1 MKKYIPLL
9 LVSMTVPL
17 FAADV
22 AKELTLAD
30 LRLPPDAIP
39 PGMQIGYI
47 AVAGGEA
54 YQDTQ
59 NGTPHFL
66 IRLPA
71 AAAVRGVVVAYP
83 IPDPDEVVNKNNP
96 TAVIPLPTPKLIP
109 FSISENIFAAAADG
123 SEAIRK
129 YEQVNFSYRVRT
141 GNDEFGS
148 STVLS
153 QSVDRGTR
161 AWWSLRLAQIQ
172 DTEPAPAVEA
182 RRQRRDELDATID
195 LFTGITALNENL
207 QFDRRFAVSGGSKAT
222 IAIDTLPTL
231 QVRELPWDR
240 MAGATDAKPAQL
252 DLLAQHL
259 PADQY
264 ALFFPSFPALVTAI
278 QHADATLSGPLQLL
292 AGHGADAGTKQRYQR
307 QLGLELNELSKRF
320 GEQVID
326 HLALTGSDPFL
337 RTGSDVAVILHAKQP
352 ALLAAYL
359 LVKQQALIQAGAVA
373 TQGKIG
379 TYTWKA
385 AVSADRSLS
394 NYVLSDG
401 AVTVVTNSLAQITA
415 YIEVRTGAKP
425 ALASLPEMTFFRRRY
440 VPEANELAFLV
451 ISDATI
457 RRWTSA
463 QWRIGDSRRTRALA
477 VMMNM
482 QAEWIAAG
490 CAATWRPT
498 NIPEDLGEITVTT
511 AGIHSSI
518 YGSLGFMTPIAE
530 LNLTLVTTDESE
542 AYKRFHDRYQ
552 RSWRDYFDP
561 IAARLYNTTGNRF
574 GVDLSV
580 LPLIVGTEYRDV
592 LRFAGKAKIAP
603 DSGDP
608 HNSLLQI
615 AVALDHETGPLADFN
630 NEASAMLGGLTS
642 PFGWVGNTAS
652 IYADPDPVFWDE
664 FLNPMN
670 NRYDRF
676 SQLEKDANRFPI
688 GIHIAVRNQLKLA
701 AFLTALQAMA
711 KTSAPNLLTW
721 TTNEW
726 KGMTYVV
733 VAPTQEAGNGFNLR
747 LFYLPAAEGLTLTVN
762 ETVMK
767 NAIDR
772 LIAKRAATT
781 AGKPVPDQRPW
792 LGEQMAAF
800 IQPNFLVQ
808 LNELDNRGRLSD
820 WMDNR
825 VNNDIAILNEWHRLF
840 PKEDPVTVHQRLWNT
855 TLTCPFGGTYRWNEA
870 TLSME
875 SSVFGA
881 ANEDYKGP
889 VTPAALAAIASIN
902 AGIAFEELP
911 NLITAQ
917 PDPNDRNNRRPGEP
931 TTIGLRVRLEIEPAT
946 LGINPVIPIIPI
958 P

>member
-9 LVSMTVPL
+9 LVSLTVPL

-22 AKELTLAD
+22 IKELTLAD
-30 LRLPPDAIP
+30 LGLPPDAIP
-39 PGMQIGYI
+39 PGMQIGYV

-54 YQDTQ
+54 YHEIQ
-59 NGTPHFL
+59 NGSPHFL
-66 IRLPA
+66 IRIPTS
-71 AAAVRGVVVAYP
+71 AAVRGVVIAYAN
-83 IPDPDEVVNKNNP
+83 PDPNEPVNNNP
-96 TAVIPLPTPKLIP
+96 TAVIPKPTPKLIP
-109 FSISENIFAAAADG
+109 FSIAEKIFTAAPDG

-129 YEQVNFSYRVRT
+129 FEQNHLSYRIRN
-141 GNDEFGS
+141 GDDEFGS
-148 STVLS
+148 NAFISP
-153 QSVDRGTR
+153 SVDRGTR

-172 DTEPAPAVEA
+172 GAEPASAVET

-240 MAGATDAKPAQL
+240 MAGATDAKQAQL
-252 DLLAQHL
+252 DLLALHI
-259 PADQY
+259 PSDQY
-264 ALFFPSFPALVTAI
+264 ALLFPSFPALVTAI

-307 QLGLELNELSKRF
+307 QLGLELNELSQRF

-326 HLALTGSDPFL
+326 HIALTGSDPFL

-352 ALLAAYL
+352 ALLAGYL
-359 LVKQQALIQAGAVA
+359 LLKQQALIQAGAVA

-401 AVTVVTNSLAQITA
+401 EITVVTNSLAQITA
-415 YIEVRTGAKP
+415 YVEVRTGAKS

-440 VPEANELAFLV
+440 VQEANELAFLV

-482 QAEWIAAG
+482 QAEWIAAR
-490 CAATWRPT
+490 CAATWRPID
-498 NIPEDLGEITVTT
+498 IPEDLGEITITT

-530 LNLTLVTTDESE
+530 LNLTLVTNEEAE

-561 IAARLYNTTGNRF
+561 IAARLYNTTSNRF

-580 LPLIVGTEYRDV
+580 LPLIVGTEYRDI
-592 LRFAGKAKIAP
+592 LRFTGKAKIAP
-603 DSGDP
+603 EAGDP
-608 HNSLLQI
+608 HAALLQI

-652 IYADPDPVFWDE
+652 IYADPDPVFWGE
-664 FLNPMN
+664 FLNSKN
-670 NRYDRF
+670 YSRF
-676 SQLEKDANRFPI
+676 ESLERKANLLPI
-688 GIHIAVRNQLKLA
+688 GIHIEVRNQLKLA

-711 KTSAPNLLTW
+711 KTSAPNMLTW
-721 TTNEW
+721 TTSEW
-726 KGMTYVV
+726 KGMSYVV
-733 VAPTQEAGNGFNLR
+733 VAPTQEAGNAINVR
-747 LFYLPAAEGLTLTVN
+747 LYYLPAAEGLTLTVN

-772 LIAKRAATT
+772 LMAKRDAIT
-781 AGKPVPDQRPW
+781 AGKPVPEQRPW

-800 IQPNFLVQ
+800 IQPSFLAQ
-808 LNELDNRGRLSD
+808 LNELNNRGSLSQ
-820 WMDNR
+820 WMYNR
-825 VNNDIAILNEWHRLF
+825 VNNDITILNEWHRLF

-881 ANEDYKGP
+881 ADVEYKGP
-889 VTPAALAAIASIN
+889 FIPAALTAIASIN

-911 NLITAQ
+911 RLITAQ
-917 PDPNDRNNRRPGEP
+917 PDPNDLNNRRPGEAAP
-931 TTIGLRVRLEIEPAT
+931 IGLRVRLEIEPAMQ
-946 LGINPVIPIIPI
+946 GINLAIPIIPI